1 MCAVSGQT
9 FDWHG
14 RGAEVLRRCVSPSY
28 VLRAV
33 RVHFS
38 TRNSTDLELELDR
51 SRAGTGPISARN
63 STDLELELDRS
74 RRGTGPIST
83 RNSTD
88 LGAVLTCAARAS
100 AMIVTTA
107 R

>member
-38 TRNSTDLELELDR
+38 TRNSTDLV
-51 SRAGTGPISARN
+51 
-63 STDLELELDRS
+63 
-74 RRGTGPIST
+74 
-83 RNSTD
+83 
-88 LGAVLTCAARAS
+88 AVLTCAARAS

>member
-38 TRNSTDLELELDR
+38 TRNWTDLELELDR
-51 SRAGTGPISARN
+51 SRA
-63 STDLELELDRS
+63 
-74 RRGTGPIST
+74 GTGPIST

>member
-51 SRAGTGPISARN
+51 SR
-63 STDLELELDRS
+63 
-74 RRGTGPIST
+74 RGTGPIST

>member
-38 TRNSTDLELELDR
+38 TRNSTDLE
-51 SRAGTGPISARN
+51 P
-63 STDLELELDRS
+63 ELDRS
-74 RRGTGPIST
+74 RRGTRPISA

-88 LGAVLTCAARAS
+88 LGAVLTCAAWAS
-100 AMIVTTA
+100 SMIVTSA

>member
-1 MCAVSGQT
+1 MRGFWSN

-51 SRAGTGPISARN
+51 SR
-63 STDLELELDRS
+63 
-74 RRGTGPIST
+74 RGTRPIST

>member
-38 TRNSTDLELELDR
+38 TRNSTDLEPELDR
-51 SRAGTGPISARN
+51 SRHGTR
-63 STDLELELDRS
+63 
-74 RRGTGPIST
+74 PIST